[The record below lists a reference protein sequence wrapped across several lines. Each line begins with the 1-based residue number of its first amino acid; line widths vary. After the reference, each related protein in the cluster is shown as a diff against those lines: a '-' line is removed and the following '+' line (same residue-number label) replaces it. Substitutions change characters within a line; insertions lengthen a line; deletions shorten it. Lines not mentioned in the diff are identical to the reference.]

1 MFIEG
6 KMTALPLVL
15 KPFII
20 MSGLLLQKT
29 SLNLKSK
36 ENSETLKQRL
46 LLWKNGQY
54 ILQNNERATGN
65 KNKKV
70 LTFSWLIQEGKVFNK
85 AIKVLDFGKSQ

>member
-15 KPFII
+15 KPFMI

-29 SLNLKSK
+29 YLNLKSK

-70 LTFSWLIQEGKVFNK
+70 LTFS
-85 AIKVLDFGKSQ
+85 